1 MIDNDLLL
9 DKIMDTLDE
18 SIHDE
23 YDFDKIL
30 GTASIIWGETAIQVT
45 GTNFSFIYDIET
57 YELLAAGFDAC
68 KGIKE
73 DNKECE

>member
-30 GTASIIWGETAIQVT
+30 GTASIIWDGTAIQVT

-68 KGIKE
+68 KGIEE
-73 DNKECE
+73 DSMECE